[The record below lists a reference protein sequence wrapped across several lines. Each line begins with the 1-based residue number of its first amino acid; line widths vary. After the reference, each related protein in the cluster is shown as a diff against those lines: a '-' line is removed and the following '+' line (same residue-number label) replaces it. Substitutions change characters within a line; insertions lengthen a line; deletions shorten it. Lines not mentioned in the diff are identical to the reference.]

1 MSSYYCLVQRMGA
14 VQASTVPYVPP
25 VVALVIG
32 LFVGEPLRLMDL
44 GAMSAILGG
53 VYVIQTLESPS
64 RQTH

>member
-32 LFVGEPLRLMDL
+32 LFAAALDGIWAR
-44 GAMSAILGG
+44 
-53 VYVIQTLESPS
+53 
-64 RQTH
+64 